1 MFTVVLLSNGF
12 VFAVKEQE
20 EVIQYIIV
28 VELNFS
34 NDHKT
39 IVNTLICNQ
48 KATFIKTK

>member
-1 MFTVVLLSNGF
+1 MFSVVLLSNGF
-12 VFAVKEQE
+12 VFAVEEQV

-28 VELNFS
+28 VELNS

-48 KATFIKTK
+48 KSHFY